1 MNYKEQVLHLHERVL
16 QKKSIEAKVR
26 ELKSQLSVLEKN
38 VRDYKEI
45 MWKEQID
52 VERLE
57 KISLT
62 NIFYIIFGKFSKNH
76 RTRKSHFLFQSQ
88 RKAMPKNAKI
98 TAQLHSSHTLAK

>member
-1 MNYKEQVLHLHERVL
+1 MNYKEQLLHLHERVL
-16 QKKSIEAKVR
+16 QKKNIEAKLR
-26 ELKSQLSVLEKN
+26 ELKSQQSVLEKN

-62 NIFYIIFGKFSKNH
+62 NIFYSIVGKKEGAYCLSFESFAYLNMYI
-76 RTRKSHFLFQSQ
+76 R
-88 RKAMPKNAKI
+88 
-98 TAQLHSSHTLAK
+98 